1 MSPPALLHEDV
12 EKSVSHLRACLRTLV
27 VGAGSDPRQPQDVHR
42 KFGLDRVLTW
52 KVSRMVKAEKA
63 EEALRQLPGEE
74 SFEIFL
80 AALERAGA
88 SADEVARTR
97 EAVKAVF
104 QSVQAHV
111 GDRPTLE
118 LVLDS
123 VPKGRDGLMV
133 SRKLAFRGN
142 SGLWGVQARV
152 RSHLVVLAPNDE
164 DPDAIDTV
172 HVAGWID
179 FRRLRPDA
187 AWRVF
192 QRRHVVEGSAVG
204 HSVEPLDRSQNPGG
218 PMLLTDFCSN
228 APALLT
234 EREGPLMHYRIGP
247 SAAGSAGA
255 FTLFSGFLQRAQG
268 TRWIEEPGDA
278 AEFAAH
284 ILAPVEH
291 LCVDLL
297 VHRSLSYAP
306 DTGLYLS
313 SAAFNDGVTR
323 TPYLRMP
330 IAAEQEFL
338 GNPPLVANAKVP
350 HMPELVD
357 LAMQRGGWD
366 LTDFVGVRF
375 QVDYPPFPAVA
386 VLRFPLE
393 DRDQNAKA

>member
-1 MSPPALLHEDV
+1 MTPSTLLHEDV

-27 VGAGSDPRQPQDVHR
+27 VGAGSDPRLPQDVHR

-63 EEALRQLPGEE
+63 EDALRQLPGEE

-123 VPKGRDGLMV
+123 VPKGREGLMV

-152 RSHLVVLAPNDE
+152 RSHLVVLAPNEE
-164 DPDAIDTV
+164 DPDAIDTISA
-172 HVAGWID
+172 AGWVD

-192 QRRHVVEGSAVG
+192 QRRHVTEGSAA
-204 HSVEPLDRSQNPGG
+204 HAVEPLDLSQNPGG

-228 APALLT
+228 APTLLT
-234 EREGPLMHYRIGP
+234 EREGKLMHYQIGP
-247 SAAGSAGA
+247 SVAGAAGA
-255 FTLFSGFLQRAQG
+255 FTLFSGFMQRAHG
-268 TRWIEEPGDA
+268 ARWTEEPGDA

-284 ILAPVEH
+284 VLAPVEH
-291 LCVDLL
+291 LCFDLL
-297 VHRSLSYAP
+297 VHRGLSLSK

-330 IAAEQEFL
+330 VKAEQEFL
-338 GNPPLVANAKVP
+338 GHPPLMANARVP
-350 HMPELVD
+350 RMPELVD
-357 LAMQRGGWD
+357 LAMARGGWN
-366 LTDFVGVRF
+366 LNDFVGLRF
-375 QVDYPPFPAVA
+375 QVDYPPFPSVA
-386 VLRFPLE
+386 VLRFPLQE
-393 DRDQNAKA
+393 RPVPGAG